1 MNKIALEEHFS
12 TPELYRRFAPKP
24 PRSKE
29 EVQRRLADFDQL
41 RLESMDQ
48 AGIEMAVLSA
58 TNPGVQ
64 AERDLDTATRLARET
79 NDLLAEEIRKRPLRY
94 AGFAHLPTHEGV
106 AAAAEL
112 DRCINELG
120 FKGAMINGQTN
131 GQYLDEEIYFPFWER
146 VQELDVPIYLHPG
159 MLHDQPSMFTGHP
172 ELDGPLWS
180 WTADTGAHALRL
192 IFSGTFIRFPKLRII
207 LGHMGETLP
216 YFLSRFDSRWQFFLG
231 KKLPKEE
238 LPSIIFLRHFYIT
251 TSGVCDPTALQHA
264 ISVMGEDRVMFSV
277 DYPFEDSQ
285 TAADFIDTAPLS
297 EEVRAKICHGNAR
310 RILKL

>member
-1 MNKIALEEHFS
+1 MKKIALEEHFS
-12 TPELYRRFAPKP
+12 TPELHRRFAPKP

-29 EVQRRLADFDQL
+29 EVQKRLADFDQL
-41 RLESMDQ
+41 RLETMDQ

-64 AERDLDTATRLARET
+64 AERDLETAIRLAGET
-79 NDLLAEEIRKRPLRY
+79 NDFLAEEIRKRPQRY
-94 AGFAHLPTHEGV
+94 SGFAHLPTQNGD

-112 DRCINELG
+112 ERAIKDLG
-120 FKGAMINGQTN
+120 FKGAMINGQTH
-131 GQYLDEEIYFPFWER
+131 GRYLDDEIYFPLWER
-146 VQELDVPIYLHPG
+146 IQELDVPIYLHPG
-159 MLHDQPSMFTGHP
+159 FLPDQPAMFAGHP

-180 WTADTGAHALRL
+180 WTADTGAHVLRL
-192 IFSGTFIRFPKLRII
+192 IFSGTFMRFPKIRVI

-231 KKLPKEE
+231 EKRPKEE

-251 TSGVCDPTALQHA
+251 TSGVCDPAALHHA

-285 TAADFIDTAPLS
+285 TAAHFIDTAPLN
-297 EEVRAKICHGNAR
+297 EQLRAKICHENAR